1 MNKGDKEEPMNA
13 DDHRT
18 WDPVLPR
25 MAAIF
30 GLAASA
36 LLILAV
42 VFVSQITVSSDDLAG
57 SVQDMAHH
65 RFAAGAS
72 AWLFALAL
80 IGLVPFFLGLAATL
94 GQRGSRLGW
103 IGAALLIAF
112 AVMNAPANLAPFV
125 VAHHLAAGI
134 NAGDPVAQA
143 VAEGMVGLFL
153 VVDMMAHVVF
163 GIGALLTARAMA
175 ADGRFPRWLPPV
187 AAIAGIL
194 MILFALSLA
203 VPALD
208 LALALGSA
216 FTLLWIIGSSLWLL
230 GLMRAVAPA
239 GR

>member
-1 MNKGDKEEPMNA
+1 MNA
-13 DDHRT
+13 GGDRALH
-18 WDPVLPR
+18 PVLPR
-25 MAAIF
+25 VAAIF

-36 LLILAV
+36 LIILAA
-42 VFVSQITVSSDDLAG
+42 VFAGQLNSSSGDLAR
-57 SVQDMAHH
+57 SVQDMTHH
-65 RFAAGAS
+65 RFAAEAS

-80 IGLVPFFLGLAATL
+80 IGFVPFFLGLAATL
-94 GQRGSRLGW
+94 GQRGPGLGW

-143 VAEGMVGLFL
+143 VAEGMLGLFL
-153 VVDMMAHVVF
+153 VVDKMAHVVF
-163 GIGALLTARAMA
+163 GIGTLLTARAMA

-194 MILFALSLA
+194 MILFALALE
-203 VPALD
+203 VPALES
-208 LALALGSA
+208 AVVLGSA
-216 FTLLWIIGSSLWLL
+216 FPLLWIIGSSLWFF
-230 GLMRAVAPA
+230 GLMRAFAPP

>member
-1 MNKGDKEEPMNA
+1 MDA
-13 DDHRT
+13 DDHRALE
-18 WDPVLPR
+18 PVLPR
-25 MAAIF
+25 IAAIF
-30 GLAASA
+30 GLAASVV
-36 LLILAV
+36 IIVAV
-42 VFVSQITVSSDDLAG
+42 VFGSQITASSDELAG

-80 IGLVPFFLGLAATL
+80 IGFVPFFLGLAATL
-94 GQRGSRLGW
+94 GERGSGLGW
-103 IGAALLIAF
+103 TGAALLIAY

-125 VAHHLAAGI
+125 IAHHLAAGV
-134 NAGDPVAQA
+134 NAGDPAVQA
-143 VAEGMVGLFL
+143 VAEGMLGLGF
-153 VVDMMAHVVF
+153 VVDKMAHVVF
-163 GIGALLTARAMA
+163 GIGALLTAGAMA

-194 MILFALSLA
+194 MILFALALA
-203 VPALD
+203 VPALES
-208 LALALGSA
+208 AIVLGSA

>member
-1 MNKGDKEEPMNA
+1 MDKRAMNKGDKEEPMNA

-18 WDPVLPR
+18 LDPVLPR

-42 VFVSQITVSSDDLAG
+42 FFVSQITVSSDDLAG

-94 GQRGSRLGW
+94 GQRGSGLGW
-103 IGAALLIAF
+103 GGAALLIVF
-112 AVMNAPANLAPFV
+112 SVMNAPANLVPFV
-125 VAHHLAAGI
+125 IAHDLAAGI

-143 VAEGMVGLFL
+143 VAEGMLGFGLL
-153 VVDMMAHVVF
+153 GDKMEHVAF
-163 GIGALLTARAMA
+163 GIGA
-175 ADGRFPRWLPPV
+175 
-187 AAIAGIL
+187 
-194 MILFALSLA
+194 
-203 VPALD
+203 
-208 LALALGSA
+208 
-216 FTLLWIIGSSLWLL
+216 
-230 GLMRAVAPA
+230 
-239 GR
+239 